1 MGIGQIAV
9 IVYYILFAM
18 KCLHRF
24 YTIVS
29 VLIFSGV
36 LHAQIQHPVIDRA
49 AYKAALETELSIS
62 GRDRYLYEHADAYS
76 RLMELRV
83 FKRLGYDLT
92 KISPE
97 IPVVA
102 GADFSDTGSVKNV
115 TRNTS
120 DQNETTIAINRLDQK
135 IIVAGAN
142 DTRMYSSGM
151 PSYTSTDGGK
161 NWHTNFI
168 PIPPAIEFTAYEAY
182 GDPALSVDDSGYFY
196 YAYLAGDNSF
206 KFDNLIVATSKN
218 GRVWKNGGYIVPIP
232 DIGGFED
239 KEHICVDRNPKSP
252 FYGRVYVAW
261 VHFPDNSGQLG
272 GGARIAW
279 SDDKCQTWSSVV
291 PVTETL
297 IEFAEVKTG
306 RNGEVIL
313 TFSSADGESGG
324 VGVHEMYTSLDGG
337 QTFTGSDIAGYT
349 GYPVNN
355 ISRPGLK
362 GPDGFRCYPYIAEDI
377 DQKTNRI
384 HLVYGSWNA
393 NDTIQPAAVLYYI
406 TSSDLGTSWSEPKPV
421 GIANPAHSTL
431 SVDRFC
437 PWVSVNQKTG
447 DAYALYY
454 SSEDDTT
461 DNQLVSVYR
470 AKLTGGM
477 TEYPRFIGDRDFDPS
492 FISRGSGVAPFIGD
506 YIGSDASDTVYAA
519 AWTENRVSFRDGDIF
534 VYVATPT
541 PTLGPTTSVKPVV
554 INSVNLWLST
564 ISPNPVANRKF
575 SFSYYFPSA
584 TIAEIALYSS
594 IGVKVKTLA
603 QEKFESGTYTKECR
617 LEGLP
622 SGAYFLRLSTNYG
635 SVEKGLVVS
644 N

>member
-1 MGIGQIAV
+1 
-9 IVYYILFAM
+9 M
-18 KCLHRF
+18 KYLHRL
-24 YTIVS
+24 YTVVS
-29 VLIFSGV
+29 IIIFSGV

-49 AYKAALETELSIS
+49 TYNAALEAELSNS
-62 GRDRYLYEHADAYS
+62 GRDRYLYEHADAYN

-92 KISPE
+92 KPSPE
-97 IPVVA
+97 IPIVTEA
-102 GADFSDTGSVKNV
+102 NFSDTGSVKDV

-120 DQNETTIAINRLDQK
+120 DQNETTIAINRRDQK

-142 DTRMYSSGM
+142 DSRMYSSGM
-151 PSYTSTDGGK
+151 PSYTSSDEGK

-168 PIPPAIEFTAYEAY
+168 PTPPAIEFTAYEPY

-206 KFDNLIVATSKN
+206 RFDNLIVATSKD
-218 GRVWKNGGYIVPIP
+218 GKIWKNGGYIVPIQ

-252 FYGRVYVAW
+252 FYGRVYVVW
-261 VHFPDNSGQLG
+261 VHFPDNSGEPG

-279 SDDKCQTWSSVV
+279 SDDRCQTWSSVV
-291 PVTETL
+291 SVTESL

-306 RNGEVIL
+306 MNGEVIL
-313 TFSSADGESGG
+313 TFSSVAGEAGG
-324 VGVHEMYTSLDGG
+324 VGVHEMYSSLDGG
-337 QTFTGSDIAGYT
+337 QTFSGSDFAGYT

-393 NDTIQPAAVLYYI
+393 NDSILPAAVLYYI

-431 SVDRFC
+431 TVDRFC

-470 AKLTGGM
+470 TKLTGGM

-492 FISRGSGVAPFIGD
+492 LISRSSGVAPFIGD

-519 AWTENRVSFRDGDIF
+519 AWTENRVSFKDGDIF

-541 PTLGPTTSVKPVV
+541 PTSSITTNVKPVV
-554 INSVNLWLST
+554 ISSNYLWLST
-564 ISPNPVANRKF
+564 ISPNPVSNRKF
-575 SFSYYFPSA
+575 SFSCYFPSA
-584 TIAEIALYSS
+584 TTAEIALYSS
-594 IGVKVKTLA
+594 TGIKVRSFD
-603 QEKFESGTYTKECR
+603 QETFESGTYAKEYK
-617 LEGLP
+617 LDGL
-622 SGAYFLRLSTNYG
+622 SIGAYTLRILTRYG
-635 SVEKGLVVS
+635 SVEKGMIIVD
-644 N
+644 